1 MEARGVR
8 SSWEPDLDSCE
19 LPGVSA
25 GTLTQVLC
33 QSRMPSYA
41 LSPLCIPRT
50 LLPGEPERSTDGCW
64 EGAHMMALCI
74 LSSSSGNHGYR

>member
-1 MEARGVR
+1 MGARGVR
-8 SSWEPDLDSCE
+8 SPWEPELDSCE
-19 LPGVSA
+19 LPDMSI

-33 QSRMPSYA
+33 QSSMPFYA

-50 LLPGEPERSTDGCW
+50 LLSGEPERSTDGCW

-74 LSSSSGNHGYR
+74 LSSSSRNDGYQ